1 MPDISIQDVEGCR
14 QFYVSHRGSP
24 SEYLL
29 RIWGSK
35 GYSILSLYNLF
46 ALTRMVRCMRI
57 IQHLVSESHH
67 YLEEYALSTE
77 NVDVPSSSQN
87 YQQYSRGPV
96 IRTNKSDFPC

>member
-1 MPDISIQDVEGCR
+1 MAELDLDSHENSLVHTLPYETMRDLNRVLDGGEAWVE
-14 QFYVSHRGSP
+14 
-24 SEYLL
+24 
-29 RIWGSK
+29 
-35 GYSILSLYNLF
+35 
-46 ALTRMVRCMRI
+46 
-57 IQHLVSESHH
+57 LVSESHH